1 MSNQQPYDIR
11 IIVAQANLLAQGLMI
26 QESDGLMITVKG
38 AARAF
43 KVFDTLQL
51 EDRLLI
57 LGLVKGM
64 VYKEINN
71 E

>member
-1 MSNQQPYDIR
+1 MSTPYDIR
-11 IIVAQANLLAQGLMI
+11 TIVAQANLLAQGLMI
-26 QESDGLMITVKG
+26 QESDGFQITTKG

-43 KVFDTLQL
+43 KVFDTLST
-51 EDRLLI
+51 EDKLLI